1 MAYLQGFG
9 LIQRVKCFGFIYI
22 VLKGNIMLRTLR
34 NTAIMFCAITA
45 TSASAEP
52 AGPLALGLGAI
63 IAVGA
68 VHSGAPERATMDVTH
83 SQPEEKKAQAKGK
96 GFTPVAGAALG
107 IAARPED

>member
-1 MAYLQGFG
+1 
-9 LIQRVKCFGFIYI
+9 
-22 VLKGNIMLRTLR
+22 MLRTLR
-34 NTAIMFCAITA
+34 NTAIMFCVITT

-52 AGPLALGLGAI
+52 AGTSAPGLGAI

-68 VHSGAPERATMDVTH
+68 VHSGAPESSPEAPERATIDVTH
-83 SQPEEKKAQAKGK
+83 SQTEEKKAQAKGK